1 MATARHFVRIPEKGQ
16 PFVKVPRLT
25 GEVDEVPLKVWRTL
39 TGDGGGVVL
48 SGRAGR
54 LGDTVY
60 ATPDFPESAVELL
73 P

>member
-1 MATARHFVRIPEKGQ
+1 MRVLVRVPENGQ
-16 PFVKVPRLT
+16 PFVKAP
-25 GEVDEVPLKVWRTL
+25 EEVPLRVWRTL
-39 TGDGGGVVL
+39 AADGGGVVL
-48 SGRAGR
+48 PGRAGR

>member
-1 MATARHFVRIPEKGQ
+1 MRLLVRIPENGQ
-16 PFVKVPRLT
+16 PFVKVP
-25 GEVDEVPLKVWRTL
+25 GERWFELPLKVWRTL
-39 TGDGGGVVL
+39 DADGGGVVIP
-48 SGRAGR
+48 GRAGR